1 MEENERLC
9 SFLLKIQNSTG
20 VMVILIYFSLLV
32 DNMLLTLIVPIIPDY
47 IYQLENI
54 INENESNDH
63 LWIQNITE
71 NSTVYNYTNYRSY
84 DDLLRKNINKE
95 NGLVGILL
103 ASKALTQ
110 LVFNPLIGAI
120 INRMGY
126 IYPLVTG
133 TIILIISCLLF
144 ASSDTFFLLL
154 MARSIHGLGSSCIS
168 ISGMGVIAEKYQED
182 KERSRI
188 MGITMG
194 GIAFGVLIGYPFG
207 SIMYDFVGKTALFL
221 TMAALILLVTVFQVI
236 FLRQNFRSE
245 VSSHS
250 TFFNLLIDPQI
261 AVTVGAICISTSA
274 MSILEPCLPI
284 WLIEV
289 MSPPK
294 WQLGLVFIPDSL
306 GYLIGTNFFGPISFK
321 FGRWLTAMLSLFL
334 VGACAMTIPF
344 AVHVTHL
351 LLPHFGIGLGIG
363 VADAALMPLL
373 ASLVDKRHV
382 SVYGSV
388 YALAQ
393 VSVSLAYSLGP
404 LVGSQLVNLMGFPT
418 LMRFIGLLNILYS
431 PLCCLIKDS
440 SSPVQENKV
449 LLIQNF
455 SILGVR

>member
-1 MEENERLC
+1 MEENERMC

-54 INENESNDH
+54 INVNETNNH
-63 LWIQNITE
+63 LWIYNITE

-133 TIILIISCLLF
+133 TIILIISCILF
-144 ASSDTFFLLL
+144 ASSETFFLLL

-168 ISGMGVIAEKYQED
+168 ISEKKNSQNWLTKFWATLCIYIIVIVNNNN
-182 KERSRI
+182 I
-188 MGITMG
+188 I
-194 GIAFGVLIGYPFG
+194 IIV
-207 SIMYDFVGKTALFL
+207 V
-221 TMAALILLVTVFQVI
+221 
-236 FLRQNFRSE
+236 
-245 VSSHS
+245 
-250 TFFNLLIDPQI
+250 
-261 AVTVGAICISTSA
+261 VGAICISTSA

-334 VGACAMTIPF
+334 VGACATTIPF

-393 VSVSLAYSLGP
+393 VAVSLAYSLGP

-440 SSPVQENKV
+440 SSPVQENKMM
-449 LLIQNF
+449 LIGSAAVPNYRAFLEENQYKRF
-455 SILGVR
+455 IDDVD